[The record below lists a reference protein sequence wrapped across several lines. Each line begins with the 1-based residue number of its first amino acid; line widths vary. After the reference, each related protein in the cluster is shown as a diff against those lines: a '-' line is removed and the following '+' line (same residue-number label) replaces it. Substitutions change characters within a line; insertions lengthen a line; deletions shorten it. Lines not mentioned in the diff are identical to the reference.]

1 MDEMSDDGAMAVFRA
16 LGDPTRLE
24 LMRVLGEGDGVSATE
39 LAVRMPITRQAVAKQ
54 IAMLEEAGLIARGH
68 RGRAV
73 VYRVQPDAMTEAADW
88 LLRASVA
95 WDVRLAG
102 LGAALGAV
110 FGGDEERD

>member
-1 MDEMSDDGAMAVFRA
+1 MNTSEATAIFRA

-24 LMRVLGEGDGVSATE
+24 LMQVLGEGNGVSATE
-39 LAVRMPITRQAVAKQ
+39 LAVRLPITRQAVTKH
-54 IAMLEEAGLIARGH
+54 IAVLSEAGLVGREQ

-73 VYRVQPDAMTEAADW
+73 VYRVEPDVMTEAADW

-102 LGAALGAV
+102 LGDALARV
-110 FGGDEERD
+110 RDEER

>member
-1 MDEMSDDGAMAVFRA
+1 MNTIEATTIFRA

-24 LMRVLGEGDGVSATE
+24 MMQVLGEGDGASATE
-39 LAVRMPITRQAVAKQ
+39 LAVRLPITRQAVAKHV
-54 IAMLEEAGLIARGH
+54 AVLSDAGLLEREQ

-95 WDVRLAG
+95 WDVRLAN
-102 LGAALGAV
+102 LGAHLGRV
-110 FGGDEERD
+110 RDED

>member
-1 MDEMSDDGAMAVFRA
+1 MNNDEATAIFRA

-24 LMRVLGEGDGVSATE
+24 LMQVLSEGDGESATA
-39 LAVRMPITRQAVAKQ
+39 LAVRMPITRQAVAKH
-54 IAMLEEAGLIARGH
+54 IAVLEEAGLIGREP

-73 VYRVQPDAMTEAADW
+73 VYRVQPDVMTEAADW

-102 LGAALGAV
+102 LGEALGK
-110 FGGDEERD
+110 RDD

>member
-24 LMRVLGEGDGVSATE
+24 LMRVLGEGNGASATE
-39 LAVRMPITRQAVAKQ
+39 LAVRLPITRQAVAKQ
-54 IAMLEEAGLIARGH
+54 IAVLEEAGLVVRGH

-73 VYRVQPDAMTEAADW
+73 VYRVEPDVMTEAADW
-88 LLRASVA
+88 LLRTSVA

-110 FGGDEERD
+110 LGKQG